1 MGLASLG
8 LGCLKARVRKEMN
21 IMGLGFALFLSGK
34 MGLALLG
41 LGCLNVGM
49 GKNE

>member
-1 MGLASLG
+1 MPKSASG
-8 LGCLKARVRKEMN
+8 KKWINWE
-21 IMGLGFALFLSGK
+21 LGFALFLSGK

-41 LGCLNVGM
+41 MGCLKVGI